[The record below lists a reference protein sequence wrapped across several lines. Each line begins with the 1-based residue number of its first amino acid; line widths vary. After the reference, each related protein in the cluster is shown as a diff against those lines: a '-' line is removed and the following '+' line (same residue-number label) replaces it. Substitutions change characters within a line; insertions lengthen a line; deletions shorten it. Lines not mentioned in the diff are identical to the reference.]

1 MCFFVDIFYF
11 HFSEIVKSKITEP
24 FNFYRLFTRL
34 DQTDTKYIWHFFN
47 DFDIN
52 IHINILEVGKVA
64 SRQIS
69 KKRSCTQVV
78 NKGPK
83 LAILHMGDQIRPKM
97 ARWNVFSNTKNL

>member
-69 KKRSCTQVV
+69 KKRSCSRILEIEV
-78 NKGPK
+78 K
-83 LAILHMGDQIRPKM
+83 LQFLRLSLYFLYGAK
-97 ARWNVFSNTKNL
+97 WYVC